1 MKRLRIFIGAL
12 SLVFSSASSFAAP
25 AATNHLVGR
34 WLHVKMVQ
42 EADGVI
48 VRTQQS
54 QGESTLEFRHDG
66 TWRLASPG
74 NKNSGTY
81 RVVGETSIETT
92 ILQSDRQNQIGWTST
107 KIFKIDKNRLQLI
120 TNYDEQG
127 MHAFAKRPD
136 GTRPKTM
143 RVISTFER

>member
-1 MKRLRIFIGAL
+1 
-12 SLVFSSASSFAAP
+12 
-25 AATNHLVGR
+25 
-34 WLHVKMVQ
+34 MVQ

-48 VRTQQS
+48 VRTLES
-54 QGESTLEFRHDG
+54 QGESTLEFLQDG

-81 RVVGETSIETT
+81 RVLGETSVETT
-92 ILQSDRQNQIGWTST
+92 TLQSALQHQIGQTSR
-107 KIFKIDKNRLQLI
+107 KMFRIDKNRLKLI

-127 MHAFAKRPD
+127 MQAFAKRPD

-143 RVISTFER
+143 RVISTFERISHH